1 MSKSKLKKEYVLKS
15 NNLVLKDP
23 NSFEKFSFNVKFTL
37 ENSKDLECLERFKNV
52 LYFCLRKSA
61 IGDSNPILYDKFSIE
76 EIDQ

>member
-1 MSKSKLKKEYVLKS
+1 MSKKQTKEYVLKS
-15 NNLVLKDP
+15 DKLVLKDP
-23 NSFEKFSFNVKFTL
+23 NSFEKFSFSVEFTL

-76 EIDQ
+76 EKDQ